1 MVWSPV
7 AATGLRGVFMERIMA
22 VASWLDL
29 LLLLMV
35 AAAAINDLTSRRI
48 PNLLLLGGM
57 IGALVLH
64 LLSAHPLHALLA
76 WLGGATLG
84 LLMFLPFYLVRGMAA
99 GDVKM
104 MAAVGAFSGPGEALQ
119 IAILAW
125 CLGGVMALVLVL
137 ARGRLRMVLGNLW
150 AIVRPV
156 LLRLPAPAIGVPER
170 PSAGSIPYGVAIA
183 AATIVVVLGQYG

>member
-1 MVWSPV
+1 
-7 AATGLRGVFMERIMA
+7 MERIMA

-57 IGALVLH
+57 TGALVLH
-64 LLSAHPLHALLA
+64 LLSPQPLRSLLA
-76 WLGGATLG
+76 WLGGAAVG
-84 LLMFLPFYLVRGMAA
+84 LLVFLPFYLVRGMAA

-104 MAAVGAFSGPGEALQ
+104 MAAVGAFTGPGEALH

-125 CLGGVMALVLVL
+125 CVGGVMALVLVI

-156 LLRLPAPAIGVPER
+156 LLRLPAPAIGTSAR

-183 AATIVVVLGQYG
+183 AGAIVSVLGRYG